1 MDIDFA
7 KTLAL
12 LNGETTETF
21 LQNQLSQS
29 DCAQIDNAIDTL
41 FSGLSLQRWLQGET
55 LAKSWSSALDE
66 VRDIVFAFAN
76 QNSAT
81 NYARNYVFIHRRK
94 WHVKI
99 VSCHM
104 PNQLINCPPKKFNDW
119 ENDAKLK
126 IQMGTEMLKKK
137 FSEFSTPTTN
147 HVPTF
152 QKMPQFNMQL
162 IQERTN
168 EHEHVRERTK

>member
-1 MDIDFA
+1 MDMDLE

-12 LNGETTETF
+12 INGETTETF

-41 FSGLSLQRWLQGET
+41 FSGLSLLRWLHGAT
-55 LAKSWSSALDE
+55 LTKSWAKALDE
-66 VRDIVFAFAN
+66 LRDIVFAFSN

-81 NYARNYVFIHRRK
+81 NYARNYVFVHRRK

-99 VSCHM
+99 VSCQR
-104 PNQLINCPPKKFNDW
+104 PDQLINCPPDKFNDW

-126 IQMGTEMLKKK
+126 IQMGTELLKKK
-137 FSEFSTPTTN
+137 FSEFSTPITKN
-147 HVPTF
+147 VPTF
-152 QKMPQFNMQL
+152 QNVPQFNIQL
-162 IQERTN
+162 TQEHTN
-168 EHEHVRERTK
+168 EHVRERTK

>member
-41 FSGLSLQRWLQGET
+41 FSGLSLQRWLNGAT
-55 LAKSWSSALDE
+55 LAKAWSGALDE
-66 VRDIVFAFAN
+66 VRDIIFAIPN

-81 NYARNYVFIHRRK
+81 NYARNYVFVHRRK

-99 VSCHM
+99 VSCNQ
-104 PNQLINCPPKKFNDW
+104 PNRLIDCPANRRSEW
-119 ENDAKLK
+119 ENDARMK
-126 IQMGTEMLKKK
+126 IQMGMDLLNKKI
-137 FSEFSTPTTN
+137 SEFTAQTPIS
-147 HVPTF
+147 VPLF
-152 QKMPQFNMQL
+152 QNITQL
-162 IQERTN
+162 NVQMTQERTN
-168 EHEHVRERTK
+168 ELEHVRERVK